1 MYHSLIIN
9 VGDNYI
15 DTWDDW
21 KLIPSSRP
29 VIAPPIERTKFVT
42 VPCRDGALDYSR
54 TPANRPT
61 YDDRTGKIEFY
72 LENDYAGWDWETAY
86 TTICEA
92 LKGQRVRFALEDNP
106 SHYYSGLL
114 WVNQLKSDK
123 GHSKITLEY
132 NLHPTMYTLKVEA
145 VALNV
150 YDLKLNRGME
160 YQLLVGVG
168 PTNTFY
174 RKMNVTA
181 KPRDVVKITQNGTI
195 LALRKGTAVV
205 TAECGGVKAECAVT
219 VGAYESFT
227 IERALDGVSET
238 NPVRSIVAGMSYQNV
253 FNVGDSEKEMLKLT
267 VEMGGTDVT
276 GSCVVMAEDNASA
289 QIKMASVTGNI
300 KITAHAAAKPVAA
313 MLCADILPVE
323 VKPLKRVEGAFR
335 LGR

>member
-1 MYHSLIIN
+1 M
-9 VGDNYI
+9 
-15 DTWDDW
+15 
-21 KLIPSSRP
+21 
-29 VIAPPIERTKFVT
+29 
-42 VPCRDGALDYSR
+42 
-54 TPANRPT
+54 
-61 YDDRTGKIEFY
+61 
-72 LENDYAGWDWETAY
+72 
-86 TTICEA
+86 
-92 LKGQRVRFALEDNP
+92 
-106 SHYYSGLL
+106 
-114 WVNQLKSDK
+114 
-123 GHSKITLEY
+123 
-132 NLHPTMYTLKVEA
+132 HPTMYTLKVKA

-219 VGAYESFT
+219 VGTYESFT

-238 NPVRSIVAGMSYQNV
+238 NPVGSIVAGMSYQNV
-253 FNVGDSEKEMLKLT
+253 FNVGDSEKEMLELT

-300 KITAHAAAKPVAA
+300 KITAHAAAKPVTA
-313 MLCADILPVE
+313 MLCNDILPVE

>member
-1 MYHSLIIN
+1 M
-9 VGDNYI
+9 
-15 DTWDDW
+15 
-21 KLIPSSRP
+21 
-29 VIAPPIERTKFVT
+29 
-42 VPCRDGALDYSR
+42 
-54 TPANRPT
+54 
-61 YDDRTGKIEFY
+61 
-72 LENDYAGWDWETAY
+72 
-86 TTICEA
+86 
-92 LKGQRVRFALEDNP
+92 RFALEDNP

-114 WVNQLKSDK
+114 WVNQFKSDK

-132 NLHPTMYTLKVEA
+132 NLHPTMYTLKVKA

-181 KPRDVVKITQNGTI
+181 KPQDVVKITQNGTI

-238 NPVRSIVAGMSYQNV
+238 NPVGSIVAGMSYQNV
-253 FNVGDSEKEMLKLT
+253 FNVGDSEKEMLALT

-276 GSCVVMAEDNASA
+276 GSCVAMAEDNASA
-289 QIKMASVTGNI
+289 QIKMASVTEISGSQR
-300 KITAHAAAKPVAA
+300 
-313 MLCADILPVE
+313 MLQQSRWRRCCVQIPCLW
-323 VKPLKRVEGAFR
+323 R
-335 LGR
+335 

>member
-1 MYHSLIIN
+1 M
-9 VGDNYI
+9 
-15 DTWDDW
+15 
-21 KLIPSSRP
+21 
-29 VIAPPIERTKFVT
+29 
-42 VPCRDGALDYSR
+42 
-54 TPANRPT
+54 
-61 YDDRTGKIEFY
+61 
-72 LENDYAGWDWETAY
+72 
-86 TTICEA
+86 
-92 LKGQRVRFALEDNP
+92 RFALEDNP

-114 WVNQLKSDK
+114 WVDQFKSDK

-205 TAECGGVKAECAVT
+205 MAECGGVKAECAVT

-238 NPVRSIVAGMSYQNV
+238 NPVGSIVAGMSYQNV
-253 FNVGDSEKEMLKLT
+253 FNVGDSEKEMLELT

-276 GSCVVMAEDNASA
+276 GSCAVMAEDNASA
-289 QIKMASVTGNI
+289 QIKMTSVTGNI